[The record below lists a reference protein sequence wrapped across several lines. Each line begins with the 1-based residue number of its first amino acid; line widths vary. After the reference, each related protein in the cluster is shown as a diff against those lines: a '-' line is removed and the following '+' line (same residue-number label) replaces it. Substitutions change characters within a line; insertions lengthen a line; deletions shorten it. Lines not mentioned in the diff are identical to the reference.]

1 MRCDVRSGEGEG
13 DQGNC
18 STAPNCSTTPTSSTV
33 PNSSTAPN
41 CSTAP
46 NSSTTPTSST
56 VPNSSTAPNCST
68 TPTSRTVPNSSTVP
82 NCSTTPTS
90 STVLSSSTAPNC
102 STTPNCST
110 LRSTPSLHLIR
121 QPPCSPS
128 PGPHPLHRPA
138 CMLLLHPVRYPDL
151 NTGPHPPLTLGL
163 ISPSPWASSPP
174 HPEPHPLGLLPCTH
188 RPPSEPGAG

>member
-18 STAPNCSTTPTSSTV
+18 STAPNC
-33 PNSSTAPN
+33 
-41 CSTAP
+41 
-46 NSSTTPTSST
+46 STTPTSST